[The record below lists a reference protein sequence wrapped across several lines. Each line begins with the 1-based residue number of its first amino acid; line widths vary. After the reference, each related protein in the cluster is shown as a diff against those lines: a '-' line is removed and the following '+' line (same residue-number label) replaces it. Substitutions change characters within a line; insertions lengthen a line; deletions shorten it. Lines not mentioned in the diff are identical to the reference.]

1 MIDITTALIILAV
14 LFILFIALRS
24 IFKIKI
30 CALCA
35 AVSTTWI
42 LLLTFLYIGKE
53 VDPLIIGILM
63 GGSAVGLMYYLENRL
78 PEKYHLFKFPF
89 LITLILLIYLLLAQD
104 ANDSR
109 FYIDLT
115 SLWAVFIALY
125 FLRYKKSFKG
135 TVKKLIECCKNW

>member
-1 MIDITTALIILAV
+1 MIDLTTTIIVLTT

-24 IFKIKI
+24 IFKMHI

-42 LLLTFLYIGKE
+42 LLLALLYTGKE
-53 VDPLIIGILM
+53 IDPILIGILM
-63 GGSAVGLMYYLENRL
+63 GGSAVGLMYYLEDKL
-78 PEKYHLFKFPF
+78 PERYHIFKFPF

-104 ANDSR
+104 AGGSR

-115 SLWAVFIALY
+115 SLWAVFIVLY
-125 FLRYKKSFKG
+125 FLRHRQIFEGAIKQ
-135 TVKKLIECCKNW
+135 LIECCKNW

>member
-14 LFILFIALRS
+14 LFILFLVLRS
-24 IFKIKI
+24 VLKVKI

-35 AVSTTWI
+35 SVSTTWV
-42 LLLTFLYIGKE
+42 LLLAFLYMGKE
-53 VDPLIIGILM
+53 VDPALIGILM
-63 GGSAVGLMYYLENRL
+63 GGSAVGLMYYLENKL

-89 LITLILLIYLLLAQD
+89 LITLILLIYLLLARD
-104 ANDSR
+104 TESSR
-109 FYIDLT
+109 FHIDLT

-125 FLRYKKSFKG
+125 FLRHKKSFKG

>member
-1 MIDITTALIILAV
+1 MTDLTTTLIVLTI

-24 IFKIKI
+24 IFKMQI

-42 LLLTFLYIGKE
+42 LLLALLYMGKE
-53 VDPLIIGILM
+53 IDQTLIGILM
-63 GGSAVGLMYYLENRL
+63 GGSAVGLMYYLENKL
-78 PEKYHLFKFPF
+78 PDKYHLFKFPF
-89 LITLILLIYLLLAQD
+89 LITLILLIYLLLSQD
-104 ANDSR
+104 TSNSR

-125 FLRYKKSFKG
+125 FLRHRKAFNG
-135 TVKKLIECCKNW
+135 AVKKLIECCKNW